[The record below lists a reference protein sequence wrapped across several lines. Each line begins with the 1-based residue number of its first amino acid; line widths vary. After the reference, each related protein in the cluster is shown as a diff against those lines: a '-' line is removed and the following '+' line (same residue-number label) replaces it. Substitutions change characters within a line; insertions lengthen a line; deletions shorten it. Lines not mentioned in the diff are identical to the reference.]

1 MENKKLEEIAEKI
14 ITIEN
19 NNTMSDEVKME
30 NIYQISSELSI
41 KDLLLIDEIITEK
54 FLTK

>member
-1 MENKKLEEIAEKI
+1 MENKKLEEIAKKI

-19 NNTMSDEVKME
+19 NNAMSDEVKME